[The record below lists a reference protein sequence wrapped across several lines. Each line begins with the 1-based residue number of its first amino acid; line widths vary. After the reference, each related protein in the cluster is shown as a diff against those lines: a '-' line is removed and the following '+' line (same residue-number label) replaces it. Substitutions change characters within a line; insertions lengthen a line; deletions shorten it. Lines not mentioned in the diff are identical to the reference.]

1 MVTVLPLPPPPPPQ
15 PAIATASNANNTGS
29 NGTVG
34 LGSPVGGGN
43 NAAMVVVNVAVQDD
57 PAFTVAPEG
66 VQVTGAPILVL
77 PFWNWMVPVG
87 PCTELLLEPTA
98 AASVTLPPP
107 AGRTLILLATW
118 VVVVAGEMV
127 TLSVLLAVA

>member
-1 MVTVLPLPPPPPPQ
+1 ML
-15 PAIATASNANNTGS
+15 SKANNTGS
-29 NGTVG
+29 NGSVG
-34 LGSPVGGGN
+34 LGLFVGGNSAEIATFG
-43 NAAMVVVNVAVQDD
+43 NVAVQED

-66 VQVTGAPILVL
+66 VQVPGAPILVL

-87 PCTELLLEPTA
+87 PCAELLLEPTA

-118 VVVVAGEMV
+118 VDVVAGVIV
-127 TLSVLLAVA
+127 TLNVLLVLF

>member
-1 MVTVLPLPPPPPPQ
+1 ML
-15 PAIATASNANNTGS
+15 SKANNTGS
-29 NGTVG
+29 NGRVG
-34 LGSPVGGGN
+34 LGSFVGGGN
-43 NAAMVVVNVAVQDD
+43 SAEIATLGNVAVQND
-57 PAFTVAPEG
+57 PAFAVAPEG

-87 PCTELLLEPTA
+87 PCAELLLEPTA

-118 VVVVAGEMV
+118 VNVVAGEMV
-127 TLSVLLAVA
+127 TLSVLLAVAE